1 MTKKRDL
8 KKGIRRIPLSMAI
21 IKEKQE
27 EIKPKDSSDS
37 VNMST
42 SIEDSVL
49 DSELQENF
57 TDIME
62 ERSKAYLL
70 N

>member
-1 MTKKRDL
+1 
-8 KKGIRRIPLSMAI
+8 MAI